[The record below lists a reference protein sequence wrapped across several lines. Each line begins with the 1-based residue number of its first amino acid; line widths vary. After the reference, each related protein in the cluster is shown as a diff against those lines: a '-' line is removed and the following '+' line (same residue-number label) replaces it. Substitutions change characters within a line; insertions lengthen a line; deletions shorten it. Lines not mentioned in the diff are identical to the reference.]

1 MGGNQRN
8 LGDEEWLMVYALF
21 FSTAVITIA
30 QHTAIFPLSGAPA
43 VRIALDDVRVDPM
56 AATEGRVPVN
66 ARSPG
71 NQAAVTPA
79 QRGTADAQD
88 MQAGPGVPGTGND
101 FRSGAGYYLA
111 DAEAAQAPAAGPAIQ
126 TAAAAAAPVRIAK
139 DVYVQGERAGKLDII
154 VAQDGALLVDGRA
167 LKLLLARA
175 APQSAGGVAAGLGDG
190 PISLQALRAVGIDL
204 RYSRSDDAFR
214 LAG

>member
-1 MGGNQRN
+1 M
-8 LGDEEWLMVYALF
+8 
-21 FSTAVITIA
+21 
-30 QHTAIFPLSGAPA
+30 
-43 VRIALDDVRVDPM
+43 
-56 AATEGRVPVN
+56 
-66 ARSPG
+66 
-71 NQAAVTPA
+71 
-79 QRGTADAQD
+79 
-88 MQAGPGVPGTGND
+88 
-101 FRSGAGYYLA
+101 
-111 DAEAAQAPAAGPAIQ
+111 
-126 TAAAAAAPVRIAK
+126 
-139 DVYVQGERAGKLDII
+139 QGERAGKLDII